1 MAPSATSSAAAA
13 RRGAWPRAS
22 SRSGLGLGLGSGLG
36 LVTLTKAAR
45 LVEPREEAARGSLL
59 ERGEVRRLHH
69 RGDARS
75 GVAALQ
81 RSALFL
87 RRVKRVLRACS
98 GSGSWVGV
106 GLGLGQ
112 GLCRVT
118 GVRTPRLPPR

>member
-1 MAPSATSSAAAA
+1 MRP
-13 RRGAWPRAS
+13 RRRW
-22 SRSGLGLGLGSGLG
+22 LGLGSGLGSGLGLG

-45 LVEPREEAARGSLL
+45 LIEPREEAACGLLL

-69 RGDARS
+69 RGDARG

-112 GLCRVT
+112 GLGRVM
-118 GVRTPRLPPR
+118 GARTPRLPPR

>member
-1 MAPSATSSAAAA
+1 M
-13 RRGAWPRAS
+13 
-22 SRSGLGLGLGSGLG
+22 SGLGLGLGLGSGLGLG

-45 LVEPREEAARGSLL
+45 LIEPREEAACGALL

-69 RGDARS
+69 RGDARG

-81 RSALFL
+81 RGTLFL
-87 RRVKRVLRACS
+87 RRIERVLRACS

-112 GLCRVT
+112 GLGRVM
-118 GVRTPRLPPR
+118 GARTPRLPPR